1 MEKIKKYL
9 GEILIIIGTAM
20 ASYNIFNF
28 SYRTKEG
35 LNLNLFDDILN
46 GYESISGVA
55 YFYSNNSVLLI
66 SIGFT
71 LIVTGILIVKNKK

>member
-9 GEILIIIGTAM
+9 GELLIIIGTAIT
-20 ASYNIFNF
+20 SYNIFNF
-28 SYRTKEG
+28 SFITSKG
-35 LNLNLFDDILN
+35 LSLDINLSR
-46 GYESISGVA
+46 ESISGVA
-55 YFYSNNSVLLI
+55 YFYSDNSILLI